1 MRSKLVLGARCRG
14 VEPFARDSEQF
25 VLRLLIC
32 QHENAAIF
40 STHGIMTTFS
50 VRKPGAQPSGTDRDE
65 FGPTESSHRVED
77 VAGNH
82 GPDSFFHRRRP
93 ISFTLMVV

>member
-1 MRSKLVLGARCRG
+1 M
-14 VEPFARDSEQF
+14 ARDVAALNHSPVIPSNLFF
-25 VLRLLIC
+25 VYLSANTKTQLV
-32 QHENAAIF
+32 F